1 MLGLPC
7 RVGFS
12 LAALRGL
19 LTEVASLVAEHGPW
33 STGSVVVVH
42 RLELPVAHRLSP
54 DQGSNPCPLAGRKI
68 LIHCTTNE
76 VSWWYQKKK
85 KISFF
90 QWFHYQVSKY
100 GFLFYQSFLQFTLNL
115 GLLYFLSCME
125 SSRTTE
131 EIYRCFF
138 DCYLYIKFLSPS
150 NFGSNQIGLGI
161 LHLLS
166 FFTPHLYFSAFLWNG
181 AMFLTGVSCYPW
193 WRTSFLFSF
202 QPI

>member
-85 KISFF
+85 KR
-90 QWFHYQVSKY
+90 
-100 GFLFYQSFLQFTLNL
+100 FLFFSDSTTRCPSMDFFFISLF
-115 GLLYFLSCME
+115 C
-125 SSRTTE
+125 SSLW
-131 EIYRCFF
+131 IL
-138 DCYLYIKFLSPS
+138 DCYISSVVWKVPAQLRKYTVVSSIVIS
-150 NFGSNQIGLGI
+150 I
-161 LHLLS
+161 LS
-166 FFTPHLYFSAFLWNG
+166 FSPHPTLAL
-181 AMFLTGVSCYPW
+181 
-193 WRTSFLFSF
+193 
-202 QPI
+202 IK